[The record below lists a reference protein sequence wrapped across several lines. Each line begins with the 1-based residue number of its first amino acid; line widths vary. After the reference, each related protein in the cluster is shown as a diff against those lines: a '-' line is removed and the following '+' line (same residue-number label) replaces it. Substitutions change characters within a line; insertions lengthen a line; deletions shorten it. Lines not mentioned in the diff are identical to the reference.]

1 MLAFFNFTNNLLCT
15 IISCQKSCNF
25 IIFEGR
31 HTIKTLYQVIWIV
44 IHILTQVTS
53 LSLPEINTIILT
65 VIRPPPASIQQPH
78 SFPTPS
84 LYFVQS
90 QYVLQLPFS
99 PTHDVLAP
107 PPVIYDDEAPI
118 SFRHPICP
126 THSHIWHRPPPLRH
140 PLVIVD
146 DSIATTFKNLTS
158 AWPCKTCTLECAI

>member
-107 PPVIYDDEAPI
+107 PPLFTMTKRQLAFAIQYAPPTPI
-118 SFRHPICP
+118 SGTAHHLF
-126 THSHIWHRPPPLRH
+126 
-140 PLVIVD
+140 D
-146 DSIATTFKNLTS
+146 
-158 AWPCKTCTLECAI
+158 TLWSLSTIPSLQPSRT